1 MKRAMLML
9 RNRDKRE
16 EGDWSARLSSL
27 VDLSPK
33 REPISNV
40 GNLLG

>member
-1 MKRAMLML
+1 ML
-9 RNRDKRE
+9 RNRDKRK
-16 EGDWSARLSSL
+16 EGDWSAILSFL

-33 REPISNV
+33 KEPISNV